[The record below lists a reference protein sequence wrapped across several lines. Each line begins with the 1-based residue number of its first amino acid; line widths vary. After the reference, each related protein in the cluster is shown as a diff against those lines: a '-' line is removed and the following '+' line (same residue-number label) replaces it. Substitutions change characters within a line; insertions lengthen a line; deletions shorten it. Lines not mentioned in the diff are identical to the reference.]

1 MNVKYVGSDKG
12 LQIAATGQVVDPGD
26 VVEVPD
32 ALGKNLIEQ
41 DIWEPVK
48 TTKKEKP

>member
-32 ALGKNLIEQ
+32 DLGKNLCEQ
-41 DIWEPVK
+41 DIWEKAP
-48 TTKKEKP
+48 TKKEKS